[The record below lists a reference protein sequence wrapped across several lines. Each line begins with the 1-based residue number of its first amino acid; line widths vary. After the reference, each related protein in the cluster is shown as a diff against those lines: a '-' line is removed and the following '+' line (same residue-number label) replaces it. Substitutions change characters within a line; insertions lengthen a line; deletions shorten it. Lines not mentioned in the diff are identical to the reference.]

1 LFKGTK
7 ESEHAISSLPF
18 FLEYAGDI
26 IALRIYRNTTH
37 PRHMASLA
45 GCKGRDAVL
54 TYNGKSDQV
63 IIF

>member
-1 LFKGTK
+1 MPSRPRL
-7 ESEHAISSLPF
+7 F